1 MRKKTKET
9 KMKEI
14 TLKGTFYEMGKQ
26 YGEACKKYTKSFA
39 KMTYLMTS
47 LAKKPGSQ
55 PFNPNLWYFIPTY
68 FTYKKEK
75 PKWQILAK
83 EYEKEIIEYHSDAI
97 EFMKGIAKG
106 ADIPY
111 IDVLCLNIATENMI
125 TCSVWGASGKST
137 INDEP
142 IIAMNADEETMTQK
156 YETFLDINPDKGYRY
171 KVTTFPGWVGYNH
184 GMNEKGL
191 AFAGTLLWT
200 KPAEEKRV
208 RPPMLVLMKVLNT
221 CSSVKQVKE
230 FFESVPNHAL
240 GTVFYIADS
249 EKFMRVECTPEK
261 RVYEIVENGSLGT
274 TNLLMSEEL
283 QKYDGI
289 SLLKQSLNAE
299 NRKKRMAEFLDKYEG
314 EIDKDIMHLIAS
326 DHGEKGTDTY
336 RKSMCQHPKGL
347 RYNYK
352 TLVSFIAQPKEKCFW
367 IYEGNPCEN
376 KVKKYSF
383 D

>member
-1 MRKKTKET
+1 
-9 KMKEI
+9 MKEI
-14 TLKGTFYEMGKQ
+14 ILKGSFYEMGKQ
-26 YGEACKKYTKSFA
+26 FGEASKKNIKTFA
-39 KMTYLMTS
+39 KMAYLMAS

-75 PKWQILAK
+75 TKWQALAK
-83 EYEKEIIEYHSDAI
+83 EYEKEIIEYHPDAI
-97 EFMKGIAKG
+97 EFMKGIAEG
-106 ADIPY
+106 TDIPY
-111 IDVLCLNIATENMI
+111 IDVLSLNISTENII
-125 TCSVWGASGKST
+125 TCSLWGASGKST

-142 IIAMNADEETMTQK
+142 IIAMNADEETATQK

-171 KVTTFPGWVGYNH
+171 KVTAFSGWVGYNH

-191 AFAGTLLWT
+191 AVASSLLWT
-200 KPAEEKRV
+200 KPTEEKRI

-221 CSSVKQVKE
+221 YSSVEQVKE
-230 FFESVPNHAL
+230 YFESVPNHAL

-283 QKYDGI
+283 QQYDG
-289 SLLKQSLNAE
+289 SPLLKQTLNAK
-299 NRKKRMAEFLDKYEG
+299 NRGKRMTELLDKYEG
-314 EIDKDIMHLIAS
+314 EINKDKMHLIAS

-336 RKSMCQHPKGL
+336 MKGICQHPKGL
-347 RYNYK
+347 RYNFK

-376 KVKKYSF
+376 KVKKYTF
-383 D
+383 N

>member
-1 MRKKTKET
+1 
-9 KMKEI
+9 MKESGCQD
-14 TLKGTFYEMGKQ
+14 TRSTASPK
-26 YGEACKKYTKSFA
+26 
-39 KMTYLMTS
+39 TYH
-47 LAKKPGSQ
+47 P
-55 PFNPNLWYFIPTY
+55 
-68 FTYKKEK
+68 
-75 PKWQILAK
+75 
-83 EYEKEIIEYHSDAI
+83 DAI
-97 EFMKGIAKG
+97 EFMKGIAEG

-111 IDVLCLNIATENMI
+111 IDVLCLNNATENII
-125 TCSVWGASGKST
+125 TCSAWGASGKST
-137 INDEP
+137 LNGEP
-142 IIAMNADEETMTQK
+142 IIAMNADEEPMVQK

-171 KVTTFPGWVGYNH
+171 KVTALSGWVGYNH

-200 KPAEEKRV
+200 KPAEEKGT

-221 CSSVKQVKE
+221 CSSVEQVKE

-274 TNLLMSEEL
+274 TNILMSEEL

-289 SLLKQSLNAE
+289 PLLKQTLNAE
-299 NRKKRMAEFLDKYEG
+299 NRRKRMIELLDKYEG
-314 EIDKDIMHLIAS
+314 KIDKDIMYLIAS

-336 RKSMCQHPKGL
+336 MKSMCQHPKGL
-347 RYNYK
+347 RYNFK
-352 TLVSFIAQPKEKCFW
+352 TLVSFIAQPKEKCFL

-376 KVKKYSF
+376 KVKKYTF
-383 D
+383 N